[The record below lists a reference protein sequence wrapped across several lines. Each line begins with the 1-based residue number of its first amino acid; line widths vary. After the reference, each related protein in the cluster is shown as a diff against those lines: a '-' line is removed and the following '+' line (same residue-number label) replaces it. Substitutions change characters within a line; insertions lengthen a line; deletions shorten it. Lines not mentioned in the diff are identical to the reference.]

1 MHGLQSRLSQ
11 ALRLALLDRLAHEL
25 NADLSSAD
33 VLRRVLNAAAEALGT
48 PYASIVALKNRQL
61 LAAYALGGGERDP
74 LPSIRRVLENG
85 LAGFV
90 MYNYRTIIINDIT
103 NNPLWLPLADDPL
116 SPQAGSALCVPLT
129 HAGDMVGV
137 MTLAHPATSYFT
149 ADAVHL
155 ITLIGELGSAAL
167 SSALLLEAAREAE
180 RRYATLFDDVIVPII
195 VTDLQGHI
203 RAVNRRACEFLG
215 YSREE
220 MLRLTISTIHR
231 MGTGPLGQDR
241 FQSLQFGHE
250 ATFQSKVWT
259 KDGEERAV
267 QVRAKRVFSAAEGDS
282 IQWIEHDV
290 TSQLTLE
297 RLRQDLSAML
307 YHDMRGPLGN
317 VYSSVQAL
325 RRLLGDGVDSHV
337 KTLLQV
343 AERSERQVRRLI
355 DSLLDIQ
362 GLEEGKKL
370 LNRANTALNA
380 LVETAVE
387 QVKPQADDSKIQMRF
402 ALADDLPALYIDQ
415 DMIERV
421 IINLLDNAI
430 KYSPSGGNITISTAT
445 SGGEV
450 YFRVKDSGPG
460 IPPEAQ
466 LVIFDKFARV
476 RQRNMPHGVGLG
488 LAFCK
493 LAVEAHG
500 GRIWVRSN
508 GVGSTFTFALPVRA
522 PATGELPPLGASG
535 P

>member
-1 MHGLQSRLSQ
+1 
-11 ALRLALLDRLAHEL
+11 
-25 NADLSSAD
+25 
-33 VLRRVLNAAAEALGT
+33 
-48 PYASIVALKNRQL
+48 
-61 LAAYALGGGERDP
+61 
-74 LPSIRRVLENG
+74 
-85 LAGFV
+85 
-90 MYNYRTIIINDIT
+90 
-103 NNPLWLPLADDPL
+103 
-116 SPQAGSALCVPLT
+116 
-129 HAGDMVGV
+129 
-137 MTLAHPATSYFT
+137 
-149 ADAVHL
+149 
-155 ITLIGELGSAAL
+155 
-167 SSALLLEAAREAE
+167 
-180 RRYATLFDDVIVPII
+180 VIVPII

-241 FQSLQFGHE
+241 FQSLQLGHE

-325 RRLLGDGVDSHV
+325 RKVLGDGVDSHV

-380 LVETAVE
+380 LVATAVE
-387 QVKPQADDSKIQMRF
+387 QVKPQADDSKIQLRF

-493 LAVEAHG
+493 LAIEAHG